1 MFDPLRSPTV
11 EGMSFAQIVSVG
23 SRVLLDDLDEGT
35 REEYVIVPRAESNP
49 SQGKISNESPVGK
62 AIEGH
67 HCGDVVA
74 ARAPHGIRRLRITEI
89 GAARRAD

>member
-1 MFDPLRSPTV
+1 MLQARRSSTV
-11 EGMSFAQIVSVG
+11 EGMSAAEIGSLG

-35 REEYVIVPRAESNP
+35 RVEYVIVSRADSNP
-49 SQGKISNESPVGK
+49 SQGRISNESPVGK

-67 HCGDVVA
+67 HRGDVVA

-89 GAARRAD
+89 DAGLHAD